1 MKEPEMK
8 TIAGLIDRAVT
19 ARNNEAE
26 LDKVKGDVAELVKGF
41 PLYAERRAEYR
52 ALSGE

>member
-19 ARNNEAE
+19 ARDNEAE
-26 LDKVKGDVAELVKGF
+26 LEKVKGDVAELVKGF
-41 PLYAERRAEYR
+41 PLYAERRAEYK
-52 ALSGE
+52 ALAAE